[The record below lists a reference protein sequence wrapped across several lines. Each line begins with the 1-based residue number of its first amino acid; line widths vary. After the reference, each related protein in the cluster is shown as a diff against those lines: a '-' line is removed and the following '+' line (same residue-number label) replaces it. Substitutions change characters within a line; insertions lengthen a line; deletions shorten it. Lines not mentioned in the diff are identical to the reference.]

1 MLTLKWIIGLFCFL
15 YPTRVE
21 GVERQPLVT
30 KDKAPESATAET
42 ITQSMVHADQKLCGT
57 TQALTNRHAT

>member
-21 GVERQPLVT
+21 GVEWRPLVAQ
-30 KDKAPESATAET
+30 DKVPESAAVEPDVK
-42 ITQSMVHADQKLCGT
+42 SMVHADQKLCGT
-57 TQALTNRHAT
+57 ARL